1 MVNGTQHSAGEPAP
15 LSLSDFDL
23 VLTGWVMV
31 DMREARVFADTL
43 AAAQDDAAELFKAKH
58 TRELIQHQDHARF
71 QLVAAI
77 GMTPKAPPP

>member
-1 MVNGTQHSAGEPAP
+1 MINGTQHPAGEPAP
-15 LSLSDFDL
+15 LDLSDFDL

-31 DMREARVFADTL
+31 DMREQRVFADTL
-43 AAAQDDAAELFKAKH
+43 AETQDGCNEAFREHH
-58 TRELIQHQDHARF
+58 TRELIQHKDLARF